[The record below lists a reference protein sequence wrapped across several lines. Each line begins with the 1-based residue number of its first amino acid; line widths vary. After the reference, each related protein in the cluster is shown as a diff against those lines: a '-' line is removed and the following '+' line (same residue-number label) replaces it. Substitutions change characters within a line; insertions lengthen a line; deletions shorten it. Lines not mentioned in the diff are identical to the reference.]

1 MNPLRIGLVVVL
13 IGRALI
19 GYGQDTNF
27 QLVRSSIS
35 ASKSVEACGQ
45 CTVTETRT
53 LADAKQ
59 CAYRSAVENAL
70 NSAGVERSVVSS
82 TTLQSSQTNQE
93 QSLVT
98 FIEASKVSWQGGITG
113 SRNVEEFTRIDN
125 LGDVVVE
132 HCANFQVRLYE
143 TRPDPGFQF
152 SIEGLQNVYPSPAEL
167 HFKVQ
172 GPMGCMQAF
181 LVEGDKAYKFFPND
195 SEPAS
200 CRPNGFTALSF
211 PTLESQRIYEIFREP
226 GVDGP
231 WMVMFVFTKND
242 FASAV
247 PVVCTARE
255 LLYWIESIEPEE
267 RYVHMHP
274 FAFGR

>member
-1 MNPLRIGLVVVL
+1 MNLLRIGLVMVL
-13 IGRALI
+13 LGRALI
-19 GYGQDTNF
+19 GHGQDINF
-27 QLVRSSIS
+27 QFVQSSTS
-35 ASKSVEACGQ
+35 TSKSFEACGQ

-70 NSAGVERSVVSS
+70 NAAGVERSVVSS
-82 TTLQSSQTNQE
+82 TTLQSTQTNQE
-93 QSLVT
+93 QALIT
-98 FIEASKVSWQGGITG
+98 FIEASNVSWQGGITG
-113 SRNVEEFTRIDN
+113 SRNVEEFTRIDD

-167 HFKVQ
+167 NFIVQ

-181 LVEGDKAYKFFPND
+181 LIEGDKVYKFFPND

-200 CRPNGFTALSF
+200 CRPDGFTASPF
-211 PTLESQRIYEIFREP
+211 PTFESQRTYEIFHEP

-231 WMVMFVFTKND
+231 WMLMFIFTKND

-247 PVVCTARE
+247 PVTFTARE

-267 RYVHMHP
+267 RYVRMHP